1 MPQTCHLLLSS
12 IKWIFLCYSA
22 ITQYYSLVLKEKNW
36 TNAQEYCRQHYTNLS
51 IIHTEEDWKAIQYA
65 LSNFRGDVW
74 IGLNGIGSVQTQK
87 WSWSDGED
95 LMFLN
100 WDGGFGSVLNI
111 HCAVSVSSRFRQ
123 QLCNTPLP
131 YMCQYGM
138 GSPFQSLK
146 LLLFPL
152 QITGFRHDNGVTDK
166 VYELI
171 TEPKNQEE
179 AVKACNH
186 QQGEL
191 ASICNQK
198 EQDADVTQLLANV
211 ELACGGVWIG
221 LERSIF
227 EWNAPWLWT
236 SGDVDMVVKYS
247 EWHSCFPLN
256 PINYHCGKMVR
267 VGNGELKWLDASCHQ
282 ELPFICQDTSMSSHP
297 VYDVLTDLH

>member
-36 TNAQEYCRQHYTNLS
+36 TDAQEYCRQHYTNLS

-65 LSNFRGDVW
+65 LSNFSGDVW
-74 IGLNGIGSVQTQK
+74 IGLNGNGPVQTQK

-100 WDGGFGSVLNI
+100 WDGGFGSVLDI

-123 QLCNTPLP
+123 QLCNTTLP

-152 QITGFRHDNGVTDK
+152 QITGFRHDNGETEK

-171 TEPKNQEE
+171 TEPKIQEE

-198 EQDADVTQLLANV
+198 EQDAFD
-211 ELACGGVWIG
+211 ELTKGITWIG
-221 LERSIF
+221 LKHQDNK
-227 EWNAPWLWT
+227 WNWSSGEPFQKWDNPMLVGDGNCVKLNSENDRKWT
-236 SGDVDMVVKYS
+236 PENCSTQIRFLCYG
-247 EWHSCFPLN
+247 
-256 PINYHCGKMVR
+256 GKLTTGR
-267 VGNGELKWLDASCHQ
+267 VLSN
-282 ELPFICQDTSMSSHP
+282 
-297 VYDVLTDLH
+297 